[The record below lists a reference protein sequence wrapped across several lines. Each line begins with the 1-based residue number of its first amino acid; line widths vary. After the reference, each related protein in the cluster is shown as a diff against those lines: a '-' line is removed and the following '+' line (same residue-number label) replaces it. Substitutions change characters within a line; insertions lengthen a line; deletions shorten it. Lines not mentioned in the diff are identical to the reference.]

1 MLKSAPPPPAQAAAK
16 PRPKPRPK
24 KPAAAADGAEDGDD
38 AAARQKAKR
47 RYRLSTLVC
56 SMCRL
61 SDRRAAQKRREQAT
75 AASEAAQ
82 QEGNKTR
89 TEMTELPL
97 GPDSLHLMQHL
108 HEGQRYDRVPRLLPE
123 IAGVKSLSATEAQGD
138 VKSIQQAL
146 AVFEARAGIKLPDG
160 APAVGDPEHRRLL
173 LLDDNDDDED
183 VAPLSGLLKNR
194 RARANGVIAPEEI
207 VESLPACRR
216 AVRITQRELR
226 AMKIEREDLERE
238 FVRHRCTLVWQVGE
252 MKRMQKQQ
260 ERVQRALSRD
270 VVRKAKSLESSRR
283 RTSALQDIM
292 TELEA
297 RGSSIVRLTREKRQL
312 ETLLE
317 AQSIDLPEI
326 EEVCVGDRVVCGSFG
341 RGRVLELRVDSR
353 QIVAQLDVGGRAY
366 VQEEV
371 VEVLPSDTTY
381 VEAEQQLKQRFFEK
395 IAALVQPNGKL
406 QMLSGAVA
414 FAQEDE
420 DEDDDSDEDASDSSE
435 EETSTLGGDTKVA
448 GNGEDATQRR
458 AKKRRLIMT
467 APSGAESKKAKT
479 RRLIEFPASTIPIT
493 PFDAGLLIS
502 PLSELPERVAA
513 VGPNALQWLPS
524 YLPKNMDEWE
534 QERFESLQMKGEL
547 ERLRFQLQKAEGMC
561 DTRSIG
567 MDRGVSLTAERV
579 PFALAGSSKS
589 HKANHHGKAS
599 NSHHKKDA
607 KRPRDDSGDELS
619 ETNSKSSKGDDDAGD
634 EKKAT
639 KGQASDDHE
648 NADDEAGGEEESS
661 DAASS
666 QPTTRSLRPR
676 RKARSSST
684 TASPKPSK

>member
-1 MLKSAPPPPAQAAAK
+1 MLKSAPPPSAQAAAK

-24 KPAAAADGAEDGDD
+24 KPAAAAEGAEDGDD

-47 RYRLSTLVC
+47 
-56 SMCRL
+56 
-61 SDRRAAQKRREQAT
+61 RRAAQKRREQAT

-82 QEGNKTR
+82 QEGSKTR
-89 TEMTELPL
+89 TEMTEVPL

-146 AVFEARAGIKLPDG
+146 AAFEARAGIKLPG
-160 APAVGDPEHRRLL
+160 GTSAVGDPEHRRLL
-173 LLDDNDDDED
+173 LIDDNEDDED

-238 FVRHRCTLVWQVGE
+238 FVRHRCTLIWQVGE
-252 MKRMQKQQ
+252 MKHMQKQQ

-341 RGRVLELRVDSR
+341 RGRVLALRVDSR

-366 VQEEV
+366 VQEED

-406 QMLSGAVA
+406 QLLNGAVA
-414 FAQEDE
+414 FTQEE
-420 DEDDDSDEDASDSSE
+420 DDDDDDSDEDASDSSE
-435 EETSTLGGDTKVA
+435 EEMDTPGGDTKVA
-448 GNGEDATQRR
+448 GDGEGVTQRR

-467 APSGAESKKAKT
+467 APSGADSKKAKT

-493 PFDAGLLIS
+493 PYDAGLLIS

-547 ERLRFQLQKAEGMC
+547 ERLRFQLQKAE
-561 DTRSIG
+561 
-567 MDRGVSLTAERV
+567 
-579 PFALAGSSKS
+579 
-589 HKANHHGKAS
+589 AS

-619 ETNSKSSKGDDDAGD
+619 ETNSKSSKGDDDVGD

-639 KGQASDDHE
+639 KGQASDDLE

-676 RKARSSST
+676 RKAGSSST